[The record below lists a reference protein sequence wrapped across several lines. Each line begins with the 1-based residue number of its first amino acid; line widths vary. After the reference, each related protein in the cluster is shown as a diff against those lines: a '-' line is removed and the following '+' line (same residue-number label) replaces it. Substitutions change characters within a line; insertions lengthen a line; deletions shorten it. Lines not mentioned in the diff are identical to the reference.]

1 MPTEVGQMV
10 ARLYFFCVAMM
21 LCNIRASVELLQAS
35 FQAKG
40 LLLSR
45 NNVVLLITLNGVM
58 GGIDACQDIKVKI
71 VELKCGRK

>member
-1 MPTEVGQMV
+1 
-10 ARLYFFCVAMM
+10 MM

-45 NNVVLLITLNGVM
+45 NNEALLITLNGVM
-58 GGIDACQDIKVKI
+58 GGIDACQGKDSGIKRWQKVICSDRVMYVYITKQ
-71 VELKCGRK
+71 KA